1 MNMGNVKLKSAA
13 IFLLLLAF
21 LLSARAASAA
31 TIGVPT
37 NYLSM
42 NTGLVGY
49 WTFDG
54 KDTVW
59 TSATAATT
67 LDKSGNGNTGTLTNM
82 SRSSS
87 PVSGKIGQGL
97 KFDGGDDYV
106 HIPLPTIVAP
116 YTVSLWYK
124 PNKLGANQTVIS
136 LQGEGTYPKFVFA
149 SNNKLLMYISATKFL
164 YSTKV
169 YNSSDLNKWNHAVF
183 VIPSSV
189 VSGWNLYINGATSNG
204 VSNDSGAYN
213 DPSTYG
219 SIGIEE
225 VILGSPGSGTI
236 DDVRIYNR
244 ALSATEIK
252 QLYNTASPK
261 YGVSQTVGQTTNCDS
276 GLSCGLVGYWTF
288 DGKDTDWTTQKTND
302 LSGSGN
308 HGTLTNMSTT
318 TSPTY
323 GKIGQGLKFDGENDY
338 INVESGLNI
347 TEYPFTLSAWANADT
362 FSSSQSILQL
372 VDKSESG
379 VYWTIGTI
387 SSGHFSMTARNTSP
401 VTTPGIITPTAG
413 VWYHVVGVFRSETD
427 RELYVNGVSDATSAA
442 SVNFAATVDRVA
454 IGYFG
459 DLTPGNF
466 LGGKI
471 DDVRIY
477 NRALSA
483 TEIKQLY
490 NTASPKYGVSQTVGQ
505 TTNCDSGLSC
515 GLVGYWTFDGKDTD
529 WTTQKTNDLSG
540 SGNHGTLTN
549 MSTTTS
555 PAYGKIGQG
564 LVFDGGDDYVGT
576 SYNGQLT
583 NFTVCAWFKADD
595 ITPSLYQRIVDKSY
609 STGMWI
615 GARSG
620 VANNWGGGVLDS
632 SAPFGRYIT
641 LSAGQ
646 WHHLCSKREGTT
658 HTIVGDGGAVST
670 SGTVSSS
677 ALSNEVLRIG
687 ISSVLAAPFNGLIDD
702 VRIYNRALSA
712 DEITQLYNL
721 GR

>member
-318 TSPTY
+318 TSP
-323 GKIGQGLKFDGENDY
+323 
-338 INVESGLNI
+338 
-347 TEYPFTLSAWANADT
+347 
-362 FSSSQSILQL
+362 
-372 VDKSESG
+372 
-379 VYWTIGTI
+379 
-387 SSGHFSMTARNTSP
+387 
-401 VTTPGIITPTAG
+401 
-413 VWYHVVGVFRSETD
+413 
-427 RELYVNGVSDATSAA
+427 
-442 SVNFAATVDRVA
+442 
-454 IGYFG
+454 
-459 DLTPGNF
+459 
-466 LGGKI
+466 
-471 DDVRIY
+471 
-477 NRALSA
+477 
-483 TEIKQLY
+483 
-490 NTASPKYGVSQTVGQ
+490 
-505 TTNCDSGLSC
+505 
-515 GLVGYWTFDGKDTD
+515 
-529 WTTQKTNDLSG
+529 
-540 SGNHGTLTN
+540 
-549 MSTTTS
+549 
-555 PAYGKIGQG
+555 AYGKIGQG

-712 DEITQLYNL
+712 DEISQLYNL